1 MNLRNGGYVF
11 AEERQQQ
18 IAELVVGNGRV
29 SVTLLAERFSITTET
44 VRRDLAALESAGTL
58 RRVHG
63 GAVPADRASTT
74 EASVTERA
82 IQHPD
87 QKIRIAEA
95 ALAMVPTHWDGSVLI
110 DGGTTTEVL
119 ADLLAH
125 RAAAA
130 STTAKHAAVE
140 RQGTEAAAQ
149 AETADTSA
157 AQAPRELV
165 VITHAVP
172 IAGKLS
178 TVPGIAL
185 QVLGG
190 RVRGLTQVAVGHATA
205 DAAARLRPDIA
216 FLGTNGISASFGLST
231 PDPEEAAVKAA
242 FVRSARR
249 IVVLADSSKLDTET
263 LVQFASLKDLDT
275 LITDSEP
282 GPELAAALEE
292 AGVDVVIA

>member
-1 MNLRNGGYVF
+1 VF
-11 AEERQQQ
+11 AEERQQK
-18 IAELVVGNGRV
+18 IAELVAGSGRV
-29 SVTLLAERFSITTET
+29 SVTLLAERFRITTET
-44 VRRDLAALESAGTL
+44 VRRDLATLENAGTV

-63 GAVPADRASTT
+63 GAVAADRFSTT
-74 EASVTERA
+74 EESVTERA
-82 IQHPD
+82 IQRPN

-95 ALAMVPTHWDGSVLI
+95 ALALIPRNSSGSVLI

-119 ADLLAH
+119 ADMMS
-125 RAAAA
+125 RR
-130 STTAKHAAVE
+130 AAVE
-140 RQGTEAAAQ
+140 PSDPTE
-149 AETADTSA
+149 
-157 AQAPRELV
+157 PRAELV
-165 VITHAVP
+165 AITHAVP

-178 TVPGIAL
+178 SVPGIAL
-185 QVLGG
+185 DVLGG
-190 RVRGLTQVAVGHATA
+190 RVRGITQVAVGQATV
-205 DAAARLRPDIA
+205 DAVSRLRPDIA
-216 FLGTNGISASFGLST
+216 FIGTNGIHASFGLST

-242 FVRSARR
+242 FVHSARR

>member
-1 MNLRNGGYVF
+1 MF
-11 AEERQQQ
+11 AEERQQK
-18 IAELVVGNGRV
+18 IAELVAGTGRV
-29 SVTLLAERFSITTET
+29 SVTLLAERFRITTET
-44 VRRDLAALESAGTL
+44 VRRDLATLENAGTV

-63 GAVPADRASTT
+63 GAVAADRFSTT
-74 EASVTERA
+74 EESVNERA
-82 IQHPD
+82 IQRPD

-95 ALAMVPTHWDGSVLI
+95 ALALIPRNSPGSVLI

-119 ADLLAH
+119 ADLLS
-125 RAAAA
+125 RR
-130 STTAKHAAVE
+130 TAVE
-140 RQGTEAAAQ
+140 RADG
-149 AETADTSA
+149 AE
-157 AQAPRELV
+157 PRAELV
-165 VITHAVP
+165 AITHAVP

-178 TVPGIAL
+178 SVPGIAL
-185 QVLGG
+185 EILGG
-190 RVRGLTQVAVGHATA
+190 RVRGITQVAVGQATVE
-205 DAAARLRPDIA
+205 AAGRLRPDIA
-216 FLGTNGISASFGLST
+216 FIGTNGIHPEFGLST